1 MELINKFRTVKI
13 NYGNKTSRSCG
24 VVNNL
29 TDNHYCYFPLLS
41 CVLETLKIFYKQW
54 VFIYV
59 NSLSCIVMK
68 CD

>member
-13 NYGNKTSRSCG
+13 NYGNKISWSCG
-24 VVNNL
+24 FVNNL
-29 TDNHYCYFPLLS
+29 IDNHYCYFPLLS

>member
-13 NYGNKTSRSCG
+13 NYGNKISLGCG
-24 VVNNL
+24 FVNNL
-29 TDNHYCYFPLLS
+29 TDNHYCYFPFIY

-54 VFIYV
+54 FFIYV